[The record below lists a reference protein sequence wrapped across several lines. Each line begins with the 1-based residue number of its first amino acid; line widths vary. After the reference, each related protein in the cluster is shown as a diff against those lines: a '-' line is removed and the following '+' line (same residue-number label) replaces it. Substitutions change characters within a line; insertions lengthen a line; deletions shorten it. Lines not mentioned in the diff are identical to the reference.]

1 MKIRLDYLDVLK
13 AVAIIAVVLYHVGY
27 MQYGYLG
34 VDIFLVVNG
43 FLLLRAFRDM
53 KTLKR
58 GGNFLIKRIL
68 PLYPLTLL
76 ATGVCLLWGKL
87 LDATLSIC

>member
-1 MKIRLDYLDVLK
+1 
-13 AVAIIAVVLYHVGY
+13 
-27 MQYGYLG
+27 MQYGYLS

-58 GGNFLIKRIL
+58 GVIF
-68 PLYPLTLL
+68 
-76 ATGVCLLWGKL
+76 
-87 LDATLSIC
+87 

>member
-58 GGNFLIKRIL
+58 GVIF
-68 PLYPLTLL
+68 
-76 ATGVCLLWGKL
+76 
-87 LDATLSIC
+87 

>member
-1 MKIRLDYLDVLK
+1 MKIRYDYLDVLK

-27 MQYGYLG
+27 MQYGYLV

-58 GGNFLIKRIL
+58 GGKFLIKRIL
-68 PLYPLTLL
+68 RLYPLTLF

>member
-34 VDIFLVVNG
+34 VDNFLVVNG
-43 FLLLRAFRDM
+43 FLPLRAFRDM

-58 GGNFLIKRIL
+58 GG
-68 PLYPLTLL
+68 
-76 ATGVCLLWGKL
+76 
-87 LDATLSIC
+87 